1 MYENLEYSLNAN
13 TARIARMI
21 NANTARIARITLP
34 GRSSQYN
41 GRKITGLMRRMLAR
55 ECIPENEGVAG
66 YVEAFRCVLSG

>member
-1 MYENLEYSLNAN
+1 MRTHVRNFRTIYKKQIRLVLP
-13 TARIARMI
+13 
-21 NANTARIARITLP
+21 RITLP